1 MTPPQRRSS
10 EPYSSHGSWITY
22 VYGPE
27 RTRKGPFR
35 VQHMI
40 GHQGTRYEI
49 DFRHQSSLRGELR
62 AGRRQIDAWL
72 RKAGLLASWQ
82 TKAPPDEATPQPG
95 GAGAGSNYSERP
107 MSAEDGR
114 TLSTSPIIR
123 FS

>member
-1 MTPPQRRSS
+1 MTPPRRRSS
-10 EPYSSHGSWITY
+10 EPRGARGSWITH

-40 GHQGTRYEI
+40 GYQGTRYEI

-62 AGRRQIDAWL
+62 AGRRRIDAWL

-82 TKAPPDEATPQPG
+82 TEAPGEATQPG
-95 GAGAGSNYSERP
+95 GAAGAGNMERP
-107 MSAEDGR
+107 VSAADGW
-114 TLSTSPIIR
+114 TLRSTSPTIK

>member
-1 MTPPQRRSS
+1 MTPPRRRSS
-10 EPYSSHGSWITY
+10 EPRGARGSWITH

-40 GHQGTRYEI
+40 GYQGTRYEV
-49 DFRHQSSLRGELR
+49 DFRHQSSLRGELW
-62 AGRRQIDAWL
+62 AGRRRIDAWL

-82 TKAPPDEATPQPG
+82 TGAPDEATQPG
-95 GAGAGSNYSERP
+95 GAAGAGNMERP
-107 MSAEDGR
+107 VSAADGWTPR
-114 TLSTSPIIR
+114 STSPTIK